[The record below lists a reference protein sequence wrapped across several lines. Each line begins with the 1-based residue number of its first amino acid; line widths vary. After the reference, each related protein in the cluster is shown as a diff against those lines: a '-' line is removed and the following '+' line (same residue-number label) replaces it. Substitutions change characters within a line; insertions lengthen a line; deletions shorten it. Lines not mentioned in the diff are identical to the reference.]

1 MRSFLGFTVFVL
13 VLLALGAALLVP
25 AVVAPMVVSAVREGS
40 SLGDQPLDV
49 QVRVDALGLIR
60 GFVAEIRVSGTN
72 LERDG
77 LTIGSLSV
85 TARDV
90 GIGGDHAFASLAGT
104 LDRVFVPQED
114 GDPIAITRIE
124 LSGPSSDLT
133 ATAHL
138 DRAAAI
144 AFIQRAFDQQ
154 GVTVSDIE
162 LAGGSL
168 SFVVFEQR
176 AAVRVGVQD
185 GALVIPDMLGGGP
198 VELGAPLPE
207 DAWRL
212 TGASITPNGMDLT
225 ATVDAAR
232 LLRLGAGSG

>member
-1 MRSFLGFTVFVL
+1 MRGFLGFAVFVL
-13 VLLALGAALLVP
+13 VLLTLGAALLAP
-25 AVVAPMVVSAVREGS
+25 AVLAPMVVSAIRDAS
-40 SLGDQPLDV
+40 PFGDQPLDV
-49 QVRVDALGLIR
+49 EVRVDALGLIR
-60 GFVAEIRVSGTN
+60 GFVGEIRVSGTN
-72 LERDG
+72 LGRDG
-77 LTIGSLSV
+77 LTIGSLAV
-85 TARDV
+85 TAREV
-90 GIGGDHAFASLAGT
+90 GIGGDHAFASLFGT
-104 LDRVFVPQED
+104 LGRVAVPQED
-114 GDPIAITRIE
+114 GDPIVITRIE

-154 GVTVSDIE
+154 GVAVSDIE

-176 AAVRVGVQD
+176 AAVPVGVQD

-198 VELGAPLPE
+198 VELLAPLPE

-212 TGASITPNGMDLT
+212 SGASITADGMDLT
-225 ATVDAAR
+225 ASIDAAR
-232 LLRLGAGSG
+232 LLRPGARFR